1 MNAEINENLNNENK
15 ESNNLKSKN
24 SYTNNTNTN
33 QSESIQV
40 LTSSKVDL
48 SEIEASEEN
57 LQNYSLSK
65 QFLKLDL
72 EKIREI
78 IEILEEYYQSCIG
91 KHNADL
97 ANKSKQR
104 IILLKRIEKEKM
116 IMEAKIIY
124 SNQREL
130 IQDKMNEDL
139 DNYISNSNQEY
150 EALLEK
156 INNQEKDMIKTQEE
170 ELNEFKK
177 NFEQNYQ
184 ELKPS
189 KESLNW
195 MKIRDY
201 AIKQNKFIKVREA
214 QDEIDKLKE
223 KDNIKYLENK
233 EKKLKTEINNIMHR
247 HNIEKNGFE
256 MKKKSII
263 EKFNKNKN
271 DDIEIIKK
279 KYESKLKELQNYQNF
294 EISNFDKIT
303 KGVIKPCSRIQNIVS
318 STTGIKDEEEDENES
333 NNEKNKENEN
343 EEENKENKESKEKKE
358 NEENEEN
365 EEKEGEESVKL
376 GQEQEQEQEENDL
389 QNN

>member
-1 MNAEINENLNNENK
+1 MNAEINENQNQNNENR
-15 ESNNLKSKN
+15 ETNNHKRKN
-24 SYTNNTNTN
+24 TYTNNTNTN

-57 LQNYSLSK
+57 LQNFSLSK

-78 IEILEEYYQSCIG
+78 IEILEEYCQSCIE
-91 KHNADL
+91 KHNANL

-130 IQDKMNEDL
+130 IQDKMSEDL

-150 EALLEK
+150 EALLER

-177 NFEQNYQ
+177 NFEQNYP

-189 KESLNW
+189 KECLNW

-201 AIKQNKFIKVREA
+201 AIKQNKFIKVRG
-214 QDEIDKLKE
+214 K
-223 KDNIKYLENK
+223 
-233 EKKLKTEINNIMHR
+233 
-247 HNIEKNGFE
+247 
-256 MKKKSII
+256 
-263 EKFNKNKN
+263 
-271 DDIEIIKK
+271 
-279 KYESKLKELQNYQNF
+279 
-294 EISNFDKIT
+294 
-303 KGVIKPCSRIQNIVS
+303 
-318 STTGIKDEEEDENES
+318 
-333 NNEKNKENEN
+333 
-343 EEENKENKESKEKKE
+343 
-358 NEENEEN
+358 
-365 EEKEGEESVKL
+365 
-376 GQEQEQEQEENDL
+376 QEEIKRKSKG
-389 QNN
+389 

>member
-1 MNAEINENLNNENK
+1 MNAEIEENQNNNENK
-15 ESNNLKSKN
+15 ETNNHDRKN
-24 SYTNNTNTN
+24 TYTNNTNTN

-78 IEILEEYYQSCIG
+78 IDILEEYCQSCIE

-130 IQDKMNEDL
+130 IEDKMNEDL
-139 DNYISNSNQEY
+139 DNYKSNSNQEY
-150 EALLEK
+150 QVLLDK
-156 INNQEKDMIKTQEE
+156 INNQEKDMIKAQEE

-189 KESLNW
+189 KEYLNW
-195 MKIRDY
+195 MKIKDY

-214 QDEIDKLKE
+214 QDEIDKLQE

-233 EKKLKTEINNIMHR
+233 EKALKAGINNIIHR
-247 HNIEKNGFE
+247 HNIERNGFE

-271 DDIEIIKK
+271 NDIEIIKK

-318 STTGIKDEEEDENES
+318 STTGIKDEEVEKNS
-333 NNEKNKENEN
+333 NNENANSDEN
-343 EEENKENKESKEKKE
+343 EEENDENQNEEENNE
-358 NEENEEN
+358 NEEQKEEM
-365 EEKEGEESVKL
+365 G
-376 GQEQEQEQEENDL
+376 QEQEQEENGL

>member
-1 MNAEINENLNNENK
+1 MNAEIEENQNNNENK
-15 ESNNLKSKN
+15 ETNNHDRKN
-24 SYTNNTNTN
+24 TYTNNTNTN

-78 IEILEEYYQSCIG
+78 IDILEEYCQSCIE

-130 IQDKMNEDL
+130 IEDKMNEDL
-139 DNYISNSNQEY
+139 ENYKSNSNQEY
-150 EALLEK
+150 QALLDK
-156 INNQEKDMIKTQEE
+156 INSQEKDMIKAQEE

-189 KESLNW
+189 KECLNW
-195 MKIRDY
+195 MKIKDY

-214 QDEIDKLKE
+214 QDEIDKLQE

-233 EKKLKTEINNIMHR
+233 EKALKAGINNIIHR
-247 HNIEKNGFE
+247 HNIERNGFE

-271 DDIEIIKK
+271 NDIEIIKK

-318 STTGIKDEEEDENES
+318 STTGIKDEEVEKNS
-333 NNEKNKENEN
+333 NNENANSDEN
-343 EEENKENKESKEKKE
+343 EEENDENQNEEENNE
-358 NEENEEN
+358 NEEQKEEM
-365 EEKEGEESVKL
+365 G
-376 GQEQEQEQEENDL
+376 QEQEQEENGL